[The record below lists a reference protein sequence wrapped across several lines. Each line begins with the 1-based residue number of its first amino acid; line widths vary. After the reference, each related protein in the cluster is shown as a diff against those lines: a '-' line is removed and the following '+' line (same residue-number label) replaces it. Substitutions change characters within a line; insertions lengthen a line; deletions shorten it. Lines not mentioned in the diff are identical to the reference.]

1 MNLIVYSPA
10 AVAQKRNTCTTFSP
24 CVTLF
29 LGFSRQ
35 LPRNSTPSTSGYTR
49 QKYLVLESDLRRTV
63 NSLPTATMMVS
74 NFTQYEIAPRL
85 KNMTRL
91 CPDRHGDAAQ
101 LPASQHTVAACCNAA
116 MSVAEN
122 PCGEEIGS
130 HPLGSRKC
138 PASKRHALPPCR
150 T

>member
-74 NFTQYEIAPRL
+74 NFTQYEIARL

-101 LPASQHTVAACCNAA
+101 LSASQHAVAACCKAA